1 MLVALFLQ
9 IMLAKLRWASMA
21 VFLLLSVLSSF
32 YIFQLKFAFDFEQFF
47 PEGDEDLEFF
57 RDFIAEFETDDN
69 FLIIAVANKE
79 GVFQEEFLNNFHD
92 LTLKTRKLPYV
103 MQSTSLT
110 TFSYPLKTPFAITS
124 IPAIHIDKPEKYER
138 DREKILSDERFV
150 YNLISPDGKSMTIL
164 LKTKENIGL
173 EESEE
178 LIVALEEMVNAFEFD
193 AFHLLGRAYFQKELV
208 AMQKREVIV
217 SGIVSSILVIIIM
230 FLIFQR
236 FWGIAIALISI
247 GVGMLLFFGLLAF
260 LGRELSAISALY
272 PVLMIIVGTS
282 DVIHIMTKYI
292 KELEAGKTRKVAI
305 TLTIKE
311 IGLATLLTSITT
323 AIGFG
328 SLMSSKIYPIKDF
341 GVNAAIGVMVAYI
354 TVLFLT
360 TALLTFFSR
369 DQLTAYGSNQ
379 KIWDRFMAWFYL
391 FTKNNPRRITIGG
404 LGIFVISLIGISQIQ
419 TNYAIINNMPSGK
432 KITEDFKF
440 FEKNFTGFR
449 PMEFA
454 VFAEGENKVTDYPI
468 LKQIHEV
475 EEHLKEYPS
484 IRAVTSL
491 TTLYK
496 SINQM
501 ENGNRN
507 KAYTFPKDE
516 KKFNKYK
523 KLTSKLPSN
532 QFNVLVNKDETKA
545 RISSRILD
553 IGADTIK
560 QMGID
565 IDNWIVANTDPSKIS
580 FKRTGTGLIIDKN
593 AAYVRRSLLLGL
605 GGAILIVSFLMA
617 LIFKDIKMVLVSLIP
632 NLFPL
637 VLAGAMLGFLG
648 IDLEA
653 GVAIVFAVIFGIAVD
668 DTIHFLS
675 KYKLSRRN
683 GLDMEAAIEVSFMET
698 GKAICLTSV
707 ILFFGFLVMLFSIHP
722 PSVSIGLLISLT
734 LFSALLSDLF
744 LMPVLIRWLKAD

>member
-1 MLVALFLQ
+1 MLSK
-9 IMLAKLRWASMA
+9 IRLASIA

-47 PEGDEDLEFF
+47 PEGDKDLEFF

-69 FLIIAVANKE
+69 FLILAIANKE
-79 GVFQEEFLNNFHD
+79 GVFEQSYLKDFHE
-92 LTLKTRKLPYV
+92 LTLESRKLPHV
-103 MQSTSLT
+103 LQSNSLT

-138 DREKILSDERFV
+138 DKEKILSDERFI
-150 YNLISPDGKSMTIL
+150 YNLISPDAKTMTIL

-178 LIVALEEMVNAFEFD
+178 LVVALEELVTGYEFD

-217 SGIVSSILVIIIM
+217 SGLVSSVLVMLIM
-230 FLIFQR
+230 FLIFRR
-236 FWGIAIALISI
+236 FWGIFIALLSI

-292 KELEAGKTRKVAI
+292 KELEAGKNRVDAIKV
-305 TLTIKE
+305 TIKE
-311 IGLATLLTSITT
+311 IGLATLLTSTTT

-341 GVNAAIGVMVAYI
+341 GVNAALGVMVAYI

-360 TALLTFFSR
+360 TALLTFFNR
-369 DQLTAYGSNQ
+369 DQLTSYGANQ
-379 KIWDRFMAWFYL
+379 KIWDRFMAWFYIY
-391 FTKNNPRRITIGG
+391 TKKNPRRITIGG
-404 LGIFVISLIGISQIQ
+404 LAIFAISLIGISQIQ

-440 FEKNFTGFR
+440 FEEHFTGFR

-454 VFAEGENKVTDYPI
+454 VFAKGENKVTDYPV

-475 EEHLKEYPS
+475 EQHLKEYPS

-491 TTLYK
+491 TTVYK

-501 ENGNRN
+501 ENGNSS
-507 KAYTFPKDE
+507 KAYKFPKDE
-516 KKFNKYK
+516 KQFKKYK
-523 KLTSKLPSN
+523 RMANKLPNN
-532 QFNVLVNKDETKA
+532 QFNVLVNGDETKA

-560 QMGID
+560 QMGED
-565 IDNWIVANTDPSKIS
+565 IDRWILANTDSDQIE

-617 LIFKDIKMVLVSLIP
+617 FLFKDIKMVLVSLIP

-637 VLAGAMLGFLG
+637 VLAGALLGFIG

-675 KYKLSRRN
+675 KYKLARRN
-683 GLDMEAAIEVSFMET
+683 GLEMEAAIEVSFMET

-734 LFSALLSDLF
+734 LFSALFSDLF

>member
-1 MLVALFLQ
+1 
-9 IMLAKLRWASMA
+9 MLAKLRWASIG
-21 VFLLLSVLSSF
+21 VFILLAVLSSF

-69 FLIIAVANKE
+69 FLIVAVANKE
-79 GVFQEEFLNNFHD
+79 GAFQEEYLKAFHK
-92 LTLKTRKLPYV
+92 LTLQTRKLPYV
-103 MQSTSLT
+103 LQSTSLT

-138 DREKILSDERFV
+138 DREKILADERFV
-150 YNLISPDGKSMTIL
+150 YNLISPDAKALTIL

-173 EESEE
+173 DESKE
-178 LIVALEEMVNAFEFD
+178 LILALQEMVQSYDFD
-193 AFHLLGRAYFQKELV
+193 AHHLLGRAYFQKELV
-208 AMQKREVIV
+208 EMQKREVLV
-217 SGIVSSILVIIIM
+217 SGAVSSVLVMLVM
-230 FLIFQR
+230 FLIFRR
-236 FWGIAIALISI
+236 FWGIAVALISI
-247 GVGMLLFFGLLAF
+247 GIGMLLFFGLLAGF
-260 LGRELSAISALY
+260 GRELSAISALY

-292 KELEAGKTRKVAI
+292 KELEEGKTRKDAI
-305 TLTIKE
+305 IVTIKE
-311 IGLATLLTSITT
+311 IGLATLLTSTTT

-328 SLMSSKIYPIKDF
+328 SLMTSKIYPIKDF

-360 TALLTFFSR
+360 TALLTFFDR
-369 DQLTAYGSNQ
+369 DQLTSYGSNQ
-379 KIWDRFMAWFYL
+379 KIWDKFMAWFYIY
-391 FTKNNPRRITIGG
+391 TRDYPRKIAIGG
-404 LGIFVISLIGISQIQ
+404 IAIFAISMVGISMIK
-419 TNYAIINNMPSGK
+419 TNYAIINNMPSGA

-454 VFAEGENKVTDYPI
+454 VFAEGDKKVTDY
-468 LKQIHEV
+468 EV
-475 EEHLKEYPS
+475 LSEVHKVEQHLKEYPS

-491 TTLYK
+491 TTVYK

-501 ENGNRN
+501 ENGNSH

-516 KKFNKYK
+516 RQFNKYK
-523 KLTSKLPSN
+523 KLTSKLPN
-532 QFNVLVNKDETKA
+532 NRFNVLVNEDETKA

-560 QMGID
+560 QMGVD
-565 IDNWIVANTDPSKIS
+565 IDRWISANTDSTKIS

-617 LIFKDIKMVLVSLIP
+617 FLFRDIKMVLVSLIP

-637 VLAGAMLGFLG
+637 VLAGALLGFIG

-675 KYKLSRRN
+675 KYKISRRN
-683 GLDMEAAIEVSFMET
+683 GMDMEAAIEVSFMET
-698 GKAICLTSV
+698 GKAICLTSI
-707 ILFFGFLVMLFSIHP
+707 ILFFGFLVMLFSVHP

-734 LFSALLSDLF
+734 LFSALFSDLF